1 MSKHTNKVHGKLNF
15 LIIGVVIVIGAVAYL
30 LVNKGT
36 LNPSELA
43 GSGKGIK
50 GVKKAEKYSN
60 INEVTVELDGEEI
73 QEVLNNQ
80 DFQKMISSG
89 DFSKLAEDADF
100 IKILD
105 HDGIGIMTDIYSIL
119 EDDDIKGRRRGGDDG
134 PKPINV
140 VRPGGGSPDS
150 RYIGSAGNPT
160 NRDSGIMDGGDV
172 EILDLQ
178 VINKVA
184 AFQKFMKSGA
194 DFEKFQKDA
203 AFQKFM
209 KSDVAFEKFMKSDN
223 YQKFMKDAT
232 LQKFMKSTNL
242 EKFAKV
248 SDLEKF
254 AKSVAFQKF
263 YKNAAFQKFMKSDN
277 LQKFMKSSA
286 YSKFAQKGATFEKF
300 MKNDNL
306 QKFMNKSEL

>member
-30 LVNKGT
+30 LVDNGT
-36 LNPSELA
+36 LNPSDLA

-60 INEVTVELDGEEI
+60 KNEVTVELDGEEI

-140 VRPGGGSPDS
+140 VRPGGGSSGSPDCK
-150 RYIGSAGNPT
+150 YI
-160 NRDSGIMDGGDV
+160 
-172 EILDLQ
+172 
-178 VINKVA
+178 IN
-184 AFQKFMKSGA
+184 
-194 DFEKFQKDA
+194 
-203 AFQKFM
+203 
-209 KSDVAFEKFMKSDN
+209 
-223 YQKFMKDAT
+223 Y
-232 LQKFMKSTNL
+232 
-242 EKFAKV
+242 
-248 SDLEKF
+248 
-254 AKSVAFQKF
+254 
-263 YKNAAFQKFMKSDN
+263 NASIPY
-277 LQKFMKSSA
+277 LH
-286 YSKFAQKGATFEKF
+286 
-300 MKNDNL
+300 
-306 QKFMNKSEL
+306 

>member
-15 LIIGVVIVIGAVAYL
+15 LIIGVVVVIGAVAYL
-30 LVNKGT
+30 LVNNGT
-36 LNPSELA
+36 LDPSDLA

-60 INEVTVELDGEEI
+60 TNEVTVELDGEEI

-119 EDDDIKGRRRGGDDG
+119 DDDDIKGRRRGGDDG

-140 VRPGGGSPDS
+140 VRPGGGSAGSPDS
-150 RYIGSAGNPT
+150 KHIGSAGNPA
-160 NRDSGIMDGGDV
+160 NRDSGINDGGGV

-184 AFQKFMKSGA
+184 G
-194 DFEKFQKDA
+194 
-203 AFQKFM
+203 
-209 KSDVAFEKFMKSDN
+209 
-223 YQKFMKDAT
+223 
-232 LQKFMKSTNL
+232 
-242 EKFAKV
+242 
-248 SDLEKF
+248 
-254 AKSVAFQKF
+254 
-263 YKNAAFQKFMKSDN
+263 FQKFMKSDN
-277 LQKFMKSSA
+277 FQKFMKDSTFQKFMKSD
-286 YSKFAQKGATFEKF
+286 TDFE
-300 MKNDNL
+300 
-306 QKFMNKSEL
+306 

>member
-15 LIIGVVIVIGAVAYL
+15 LIIGVVVVIGAVAYL
-30 LVNKGT
+30 LVNNGT
-36 LNPSELA
+36 LDPSDLA

-60 INEVTVELDGEEI
+60 TNEVTVELDGEEI

-119 EDDDIKGRRRGGDDG
+119 DDDDIKGRRRGGDDG

-140 VRPGGGSPDS
+140 VRSGGGSAGSPDS
-150 RYIGSAGNPT
+150 KHIGSAGNPA
-160 NRDSGIMDGGDV
+160 NRDSGINDGGGV

-184 AFQKFMKSGA
+184 GFQKFMKSDNFQKFMKDATFQKFMKSGA

-209 KSDVAFEKFMKSDN
+209 KSD
-223 YQKFMKDAT
+223 
-232 LQKFMKSTNL
+232 
-242 EKFAKV
+242 
-248 SDLEKF
+248 
-254 AKSVAFQKF
+254 
-263 YKNAAFQKFMKSDN
+263 N

-286 YSKFAQKGATFEKF
+286 YSKFSQKGATFEKF
-300 MKNDNL
+300 MKNDNF
-306 QKFMNKSEL
+306 QKFMNKSEM